1 MTIVSQC
8 DNLMSSSTMSS
19 DLTSAGEAEHIMLS
33 LSNSFQY
40 LIITLTDA
48 FITDLIKLAHSKHRQ
63 WVHSTLAESIVKASS
78 CSVRGAN
85 YA

>member
-1 MTIVSQC
+1 MTIASQC
-8 DNLMSSSTMSS
+8 DNLMSSSTMIS
-19 DLTSAGEAEHIMLS
+19 DLTSVGESEHIMLS

-48 FITDLIKLAHSKHRQ
+48 FITDLIKLANSKHRQ
-63 WVHSTLAESIVKASS
+63 WVHSALVESIVKASS
-78 CSVRGAN
+78 CSVQGAN

>member
-8 DNLMSSSTMSS
+8 DNLMSSSTLSS
-19 DLTSAGEAEHIMLS
+19 DLTSVGEAENIMLS

-63 WVHSTLAESIVKASS
+63 WMHSALVESIVKASS
-78 CSVRGAN
+78 CSV
-85 YA
+85 